1 MREKGR
7 RERGMR
13 DGREEGRE
21 GGRER
26 GEKMKQTQ
34 VILSRGVKADAN
46 LPYPTFSSFHKMAH
60 TSHQKDQCPWS
71 WAVEKRDVHYHS
83 HSSTTCDNIKANRL
97 EPTGPLSHSL
107 KGVYTARTTD
117 QPFDNGDSILC
128 TPLQFSEG
136 ISTVGVNGA
145 NCIKVFRKLLCQ
157 HKGIVVGNV
166 LGRERKE

>member
-1 MREKGR
+1 
-7 RERGMR
+7 
-13 DGREEGRE
+13 
-21 GGRER
+21 
-26 GEKMKQTQ
+26 MKQTQ
-34 VILSRGVKADAN
+34 VILSHGVKADTN
-46 LPYPTFSSFHKMAH
+46 LPYPNFSSFHKMAH
-60 TSHQKDQCPWS
+60 TPHQKDQCPWS
-71 WAVEKRDVHYHS
+71 WAAEKRDIHYHKS
-83 HSSTTCDNIKANRL
+83 SSTTRDSNDNRP
-97 EPTGPLSHSL
+97 EPTGSLSHSL

-157 HKGIVVGNV
+157 HKGIVVRNV